1 MNRLLECFVVCAEEL
16 NFSHAAKKLHI
27 SQQALSSS
35 IQKLEKEYQVQLF
48 ERKPRVKLTEAGQQ
62 LLIRAR
68 YILSA
73 EEELRT
79 TLSGLS
85 DSASGSITIGSSVLR
100 ARMFMPSLWPSYHSQ
115 YPKVHISL
123 KTSNSSLMT
132 DELLDGDIDLYIGQC
147 YQTLPAFN
155 VQPLAEEPSFCIAS
169 RQLLEQ
175 YITQKDLLDLQARSS
190 EGIFLED
197 LFRLS
202 DFPYIL
208 VSGSRARKNM
218 DHYCH
223 EHRLL
228 PHVIFESPST
238 PLVCELSGAGHGVGI
253 AAQIAIPD
261 SWYARED
268 LLLLPLKDEILSA
281 RIGLVSLR
289 ERQYAPFMADFM
301 KAAVSSIRD
310 TYKRIDA
317 LRGK

>member
-147 YQTLPAFN
+147 YQTLPAFK
-155 VQPLAEEPSFCIAS
+155 VQLLAEEPSFFIAS
-169 RQLLEQ
+169 LELLKQ
-175 YITQKDLLDLQARSS
+175 YISKPANKK
-190 EGIFLED
+190 
-197 LFRLS
+197 
-202 DFPYIL
+202 
-208 VSGSRARKNM
+208 SRGN
-218 DHYCH
+218 
-223 EHRLL
+223 
-228 PHVIFESPST
+228 
-238 PLVCELSGAGHGVGI
+238 
-253 AAQIAIPD
+253 
-261 SWYARED
+261 
-268 LLLLPLKDEILSA
+268 
-281 RIGLVSLR
+281 
-289 ERQYAPFMADFM
+289 
-301 KAAVSSIRD
+301 
-310 TYKRIDA
+310 
-317 LRGK
+317 

>member
-1 MNRLLECFVVCAEEL
+1 MNRLLECFVICAEEL

-48 ERKPRVKLTEAGQQ
+48 ERKPRVKLTEAGRQ

-73 EEELRT
+73 EEDLRT
-79 TLSGLS
+79 TLSALS
-85 DSASGSITIGSSVLR
+85 DTAAGSITIGCSVLR
-100 ARMFMPSLWPSYHSQ
+100 GRMFMPSIWSPYHRQ
-115 YPKVHISL
+115 YPKVRVAL
-123 KTSNSSLMT
+123 KT

-155 VQPLAEEPSFCIAS
+155 VQLLAEEPSFCIAS
-169 RQLLEQ
+169 WKLLEQ
-175 YITQKDLLDLQARSS
+175 YLTERTLRDLKARSA
-190 EGIFLED
+190 EGIFLEE
-197 LFRLS
+197 LFKFA

-208 VSGSRARKNM
+208 VAGSRARINM

-238 PLVCELSGAGHGVGI
+238 SLVCELSGAGHGVGI

-261 SWYARED
+261 SWYARKD
-268 LLLLPLKDEILSA
+268 LLLLPLKDETLSA
-281 RIGLVSLR
+281 RIGLVSLK

-301 KAAVSSIRD
+301 RTAVSSIRD

-317 LRGK
+317 LRGR

>member
-48 ERKPRVKLTEAGQQ
+48 ERKPRVKLTEAGRQ
-62 LLIRAR
+62 LLARAR

-100 ARMFMPSLWPSYHSQ
+100 ARMFMPSIWPSYHSK

-175 YITQKDLLDLQARSS
+175 YITQKDLLDLQARSA
-190 EGIFLED
+190 EGIFLAD
-197 LFRLS
+197 LFSLA

-208 VSGSRARKNM
+208 GAGTRARKNM

-228 PHVIFESPST
+228 PRVIFESPST

-253 AAQIAIPD
+253 TAQIAIPD

-281 RIGLVSLR
+281 RIGLVSLK
-289 ERQYAPFMADFM
+289 ERQYAPFMTDFM
-301 KAAVSSIRD
+301 KTAASSIKD

-317 LRGK
+317 LRGR

>member
-48 ERKPRVKLTEAGQQ
+48 ERKPRVKLTEAGRQ
-62 LLIRAR
+62 LLIRAK

-115 YPKVHISL
+115 YPKVHVAL
-123 KTSNSSLMT
+123 KTSSSSLMT

-147 YQTLPAFN
+147 YQTLPAFK
-155 VQPLAEEPSFCIAS
+155 VQLLAEEPSFFIAS
-169 RQLLEQ
+169 LELLKQ
-175 YITQKDLLDLQARSS
+175 YISKETILDLQLRTA

-197 LFRLS
+197 LFRLA

-208 VSGSRARKNM
+208 VAETRARKNM

-228 PHVIFESPST
+228 PHVVFESPST
-238 PLVCELSGAGHGVGI
+238 SLVCELSGAGHGVGI

-261 SWYARED
+261 SWYTRED

-289 ERQYAPFMADFM
+289 ERQYAPFMTDFM
-301 KAAVSSIRD
+301 KTAVSSIRD

-317 LRGK
+317 LRGR

>member
-1 MNRLLECFVVCAEEL
+1 MNRLLEYFVVCAEEL
-16 NFSHAAKKLHI
+16 NFSHAAQKLHI

-48 ERKPRVKLTEAGQQ
+48 ERKPRVKLTEAGRQ

-73 EEELRT
+73 EEDLRT
-79 TLSGLS
+79 TLSALS
-85 DSASGSITIGSSVLR
+85 DTAAGSITIGCSVLR
-100 ARMFMPSLWPSYHSQ
+100 GRMFMPSVWPSYHRQ
-115 YPKVHISL
+115 YPKVRVAL
-123 KTSNSSLMT
+123 KTSSSSLMT

-155 VQPLAEEPSFCIAS
+155 VQLLAEEPSFCIAS
-169 RQLLEQ
+169 WKLLEQ
-175 YITQKDLLDLQARSS
+175 YLTEKNLRDLKARSA
-190 EGIFLED
+190 EGIFLEE
-197 LFRLS
+197 LFRFA

-208 VSGSRARKNM
+208 VAGSRARKNM

-238 PLVCELSGAGHGVGI
+238 SLVCELSGAGHGVGI

-281 RIGLVSLR
+281 RIGLVSLK
-289 ERQYAPFMADFM
+289 ERQYAPFITDFM
-301 KAAVSSIRD
+301 KTAVSSIRD

-317 LRGK
+317 LRGR

>member
-268 LLLLPLKDEILSA
+268 LLLLSLKDEILSA

>member
-48 ERKPRVKLTEAGQQ
+48 ERKPRVKLTEAGEQ

-85 DSASGSITIGSSVLR
+85 DSAVGSITIGSSVLR

-155 VQPLAEEPSFCIAS
+155 VQLLAEEPSFFIAS
-169 RQLLEQ
+169 LELLKQHISKET
-175 YITQKDLLDLQARSS
+175 ILDLQLRTA

-197 LFRLS
+197 LFRL
-202 DFPYIL
+202 
-208 VSGSRARKNM
+208 
-218 DHYCH
+218 
-223 EHRLL
+223 
-228 PHVIFESPST
+228 
-238 PLVCELSGAGHGVGI
+238 
-253 AAQIAIPD
+253 
-261 SWYARED
+261 
-268 LLLLPLKDEILSA
+268 
-281 RIGLVSLR
+281 
-289 ERQYAPFMADFM
+289 ADFALETLDQYTGFMSDVNGAYKYAQLCSFYALISDRYMHYVTAIRNGDVSEETLNNFRITFEMTRSYSM
-301 KAAVSSIRD
+301 KCINTLFDLDNELASNKDLGTKLIKI
-310 TYKRIDA
+310 KR
-317 LRGK
+317 LSLPVT

>member
-48 ERKPRVKLTEAGQQ
+48 ERKPRVRLTEAGRQ
-62 LLIRAR
+62 LLIRSK

-147 YQTLPAFN
+147 
-155 VQPLAEEPSFCIAS
+155 
-169 RQLLEQ
+169 
-175 YITQKDLLDLQARSS
+175 
-190 EGIFLED
+190 
-197 LFRLS
+197 
-202 DFPYIL
+202 
-208 VSGSRARKNM
+208 
-218 DHYCH
+218 
-223 EHRLL
+223 
-228 PHVIFESPST
+228 
-238 PLVCELSGAGHGVGI
+238 
-253 AAQIAIPD
+253 
-261 SWYARED
+261 
-268 LLLLPLKDEILSA
+268 
-281 RIGLVSLR
+281 
-289 ERQYAPFMADFM
+289 
-301 KAAVSSIRD
+301 
-310 TYKRIDA
+310 
-317 LRGK
+317 